1 MEQGRCGNLLE
12 AKGKGW
18 QRVWLLKDAKQL
30 IGVNTL
36 HPYNH
41 TAFNL
46 VSELVL
52 TSTATCPFFTWFIR
66 GLFRPINHCDDRC
79 QYRQTPPQPSSLTIL
94 TPGHRRKL
102 LTWVVGPLPWISTV
116 FKISRHPFG
125 ASRSPTIVGCVL
137 FKYFAMW
144 ACCLPYICTGTPCS
158 GPDRGCGP

>member
-1 MEQGRCGNLLE
+1 MQSS
-12 AKGKGW
+12 
-18 QRVWLLKDAKQL
+18 WL
-30 IGVNTL
+30 G
-36 HPYNH
+36 
-41 TAFNL
+41 
-46 VSELVL
+46 
-52 TSTATCPFFTWFIR
+52 STHFTPTITPHSILCRSSSSPLPPTCPSFTCFIR

-94 TPGHRRKL
+94 TPGHRRRL

-116 FKISRHPFG
+116 FTIPRHPFG

-144 ACCLPYICTGTPCS
+144 ACCLPYICTGTPCY